1 MSKKRRRKSVSLLL
15 FLISVFCL
23 FGCGSGEVQNSP
35 ENSFYE
41 RSAIS
46 EEELVIDYQDSID
59 KIYQNAM
66 ERFMDPN
73 AIEELEGSDVFD
85 RINRKFLSGYHRTYR
100 VFRSISPV
108 IIVCSVAIGILMMV
122 LARRNKKVKRTGL
135 MVFVI
140 GIPAAVIIAVFGIG
154 VMNGVLLY

>member
-46 EEELVIDYQDSID
+46 EE
-59 KIYQNAM
+59 N
-66 ERFMDPN
+66 
-73 AIEELEGSDVFD
+73 
-85 RINRKFLSGYHRTYR
+85 
-100 VFRSISPV
+100 
-108 IIVCSVAIGILMMV
+108 
-122 LARRNKKVKRTGL
+122 
-135 MVFVI
+135 
-140 GIPAAVIIAVFGIG
+140 
-154 VMNGVLLY
+154 